1 MTDRITEALRESIV
15 TLELRPGAA
24 IDKEALMTR
33 FGASRFPIAAALK
46 RLELE
51 KLVDIRPQSGSSVSL
66 IRLADVHENMF
77 LRRAL
82 EAEVAES
89 LCAGDNAALVSELR
103 RNLRYQKAAVE
114 AEDRPGFHT
123 LDLAFHD
130 LLANGVGYPRVR
142 MAIENAVLALD
153 RVRRL
158 LESPRRHALTFNEHV
173 AIVNALEARD
183 PVRARQAM
191 VTHIDAVMSELEDFC
206 SHNPGIFS
214 DANPPSP

>member
-1 MTDRITEALRESIV
+1 MTDRITEALREAIV
-15 TLELRPGAA
+15 TLELPPGAP
-24 IDKEALMTR
+24 IDKDALMTR

-51 KLVDIRPQSGSSVSL
+51 KLVDIRPQSGSRVSL

-82 EAEVAES
+82 EAEVAER
-89 LCAGDNAALVSELR
+89 LCAGGNAALISELR

-114 AEDRPGFHT
+114 ANDRPGFHR

-130 LLANGVGYPRVR
+130 LLAATVGFPRVR
-142 MAIENAVLALD
+142 TAIDNAVLALD

-158 LESPRRHALTFNEHV
+158 LDSPRRHALTYDEHV
-173 AIVNALEARD
+173 AIVDALEARD
-183 PVRARQAM
+183 PAGARQAM
-191 VTHIDAVMSELEDFC
+191 VTHIDAVMSELEAFC
-206 SHNPGIFS
+206 RNNPDVFS
-214 DANPPSP
+214 DATPPGG